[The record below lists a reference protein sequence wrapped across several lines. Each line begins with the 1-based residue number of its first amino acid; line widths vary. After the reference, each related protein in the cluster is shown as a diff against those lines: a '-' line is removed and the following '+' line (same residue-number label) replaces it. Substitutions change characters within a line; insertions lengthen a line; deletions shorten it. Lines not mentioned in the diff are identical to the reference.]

1 MMKKE
6 LEEERSRYQNLVK
19 EYSRLEQ
26 RYDNLR
32 DEMTILKARRAVPM
46 PTPSSVPF
54 SPCGR
59 CPSTALCTAMLWI
72 GAPTTHAPTPPR
84 ESSPH
89 LWVVLTQASGWVMS
103 RSQGQLLFQL
113 WGLMKISGPE
123 GKFCPHECIS
133 FLISVLEKPLCES
146 GKGVGSAHCGQAR
159 ESPMVCPNPQRA
171 CEYMGEFSYFKICHY
186 FLSHVTVPSRNAQ
199 TR

>member
-1 MMKKE
+1 MKKE

-32 DEMTILKARRAVPM
+32 DEMTILKARRAVPT

-133 FLISVLEKPLCES
+133 LFLFWKNPCVRAGRVWGVHTVGRPARARWFVLILNAHVNTWANFHISRF
-146 GKGVGSAHCGQAR
+146 AIIFY
-159 ESPMVCPNPQRA
+159 PM
-171 CEYMGEFSYFKICHY
+171 
-186 FLSHVTVPSRNAQ
+186 
-199 TR
+199 